1 MEHNKQMILR
11 TEKKY
16 INGSVHL
23 HVRKRQGIITAVK
36 DGFWVVGGYP

>member
-16 INGSVHL
+16 INGAVLL
-23 HVRKRQGIITAVK
+23 HVGKRQGIITA
-36 DGFWVVGGYP
+36 D